1 MTPRRSAA
9 AMAGAMILAVSL
21 GGCALNTETPP
32 DSGAAQESPDYLTE
46 FEELLPA
53 LVERAGAG
61 LQVEDLRE
69 ESCLR
74 PEIEEQQLE
83 TRWLGKASS
92 PVADT
97 ETANAVLDRVG
108 AWLDEEGWERQN
120 EVSYPP
126 EEGGDVRVLMY
137 LKDDIGVTATYSQS
151 ERAWVEILLTSSCRE
166 NPPEHRMVRSELDP
180 DYGLSSQY
188 YDDGAS

>member
-9 AMAGAMILAVSL
+9 AMAGAMIFAVSL

-32 DSGAAQESPDYLTE
+32 DSAAAQESPDYLTQ

-53 LVERAGAG
+53 MVEQAGAG
-61 LQVEDLRE
+61 LQIEDLRE

-97 ETANAVLDRVG
+97 ETANTVLDRIG

-126 EEGGDVRVLMY
+126 EEGGDVRVLM
-137 LKDDIGVTATYSQS
+137 SQGQ
-151 ERAWVEILLTSSCRE
+151 
-166 NPPEHRMVRSELDP
+166 HRCHSYV
-180 DYGLSSQY
+180 
-188 YDDGAS
+188 

>member
-1 MTPRRSAA
+1 
-9 AMAGAMILAVSL
+9 MAGAMIFAVSL

-32 DSGAAQESPDYLTE
+32 DSAAAQESPDYLTQ

-53 LVERAGAG
+53 MVEQAGAG
-61 LQVEDLRE
+61 LQIEDLRE

-97 ETANAVLDRVG
+97 ETANTVLDRIG
-108 AWLDEEGWERQN
+108 AWLDEERWERQN

-126 EEGGDVRVLMY
+126 EEGGDVRVLM
-137 LKDDIGVTATYSQS
+137 SQGQ
-151 ERAWVEILLTSSCRE
+151 
-166 NPPEHRMVRSELDP
+166 HRCHSYV
-180 DYGLSSQY
+180 
-188 YDDGAS
+188 